1 MTTIHPQQGPNASSR
16 RLPWPRR
23 AVGGPAGVRR
33 IDEPYAHRSV
43 NPIDRALDRVI
54 DADLQRRQRIALAR
68 LPRPGLAD
76 FADLIEPAA
85 AGVSAPAAAAPA
97 APMTSS
103 PAARTGAASLAPEPV
118 RAAAAPAAPAAAAK
132 GRPRIDPFALESVQ
146 RVSTTADRFLVA
158 VAAVALVIGF
168 VLACQLA

>member
-1 MTTIHPQQGPNASSR
+1 VTTIHPQQGPNAGSR

-23 AVGGPAGVRR
+23 AVGGPAGARR

-68 LPRPGLAD
+68 LPRPGLGD
-76 FADLIEPAA
+76 LADLIEPAA
-85 AGVSAPAAAAPA
+85 AELWPTAAAATTPPMTPSPGA
-97 APMTSS
+97 AP
-103 PAARTGAASLAPEPV
+103 PGAAILAQQPA
-118 RAAAAPAAPAAAAK
+118 RAAAAPAEAATAT
-132 GRPRIDPFALESVQ
+132 GRPRIDPFALDSVQ
-146 RVSTTADRFLVA
+146 RRSTTADRFLVV